1 MSSQQFN
8 GQVEQVAAGDIKNFI
23 EAPHVEQ
30 RFISSAQ
37 RQALNTLVAELAQEH
52 EVEARVLWREVVHA
66 SVGVESIG
74 EIPRDSFKVAEGALY
89 SWRDQ
94 RREQANIKQMLERIL
109 SATTEKGIET
119 ERDSW
124 CLRQFGERY
133 LNSMTKDQLRQVLVF
148 VEDFQ
153 TSQSEQSAPLF
164 SEAAGFRKRGFYID
178 IKSFVTTY
186 PVHCSAVVLV
196 LFFLGKIS

>member
-37 RQALNTLVAELAQEH
+37 RQALNTLVAELSQEH
-52 EVEARVLWREVVHA
+52 DVEARVLWREVVHA

-89 SWRDQ
+89 RWRDQ
-94 RREQANIKQMLERIL
+94 QREQVNIKQMLERIQ
-109 SATTEKGIET
+109 SATTEKGIEA

-148 VEDFQ
+148 VEDFHACL
-153 TSQSEQSAPLF
+153 SEQPV
-164 SEAAGFRKRGFYID
+164 EAAESLKRSFFRDLKGLAMN
-178 IKSFVTTY
+178 Y
-186 PVHCSAVVLV
+186 PVQCIAVAMAL
-196 LFFLGKIS
+196 LLLGRIA